1 MLNYAESSFAVVIAL
16 AAALFLVAALNRFW
30 PMSNRKLVNDV
41 TGWQLGILGTTYG
54 VILGFMLYTVWT
66 DFRAADVAANLE
78 ASSVLNV
85 YRIAAGLPSPE
96 REAMQGLAA
105 KYANAAVND
114 EWPAMQRQVES
125 NASALVTGE
134 MWQVLASAESKDRVS
149 ATRVDHLTSA
159 LSNLAERRNL
169 REQERAIRLPA
180 VLWVL
185 LLAGAGATVGSACL
199 LGNDNRWLHYCQVLA
214 LTFVVAVTLSAIADL
229 ARPFEGAVAVSSG
242 AFQHALD
249 VMHADG
255 AR

>member
-1 MLNYAESSFAVVIAL
+1 MLSYAESSFAVVLAL
-16 AAALFLVAALNRFW
+16 VAALSLVAALNRFW
-30 PMSNRKLVNDV
+30 PIANRKLVNDV

-66 DFRAADVAANLE
+66 DFRAADVDANLE

-85 YRIAAGLPSPE
+85 YRLAAGLPSPE
-96 REAMQGLAA
+96 REAMQGLAV
-105 KYANAAVND
+105 KYVDTAVNE
-114 EWPAMQRQVES
+114 EWPAMQRQEES

-134 MWQVLASAESKDRVS
+134 MWQVLASAESKEGVS
-149 ATRVDHLTSA
+149 AGRVDHLTSA

-185 LLAGAGATVGSACL
+185 LLAGALATVGSACL

-229 ARPFEGAVAVSSG
+229 ARPFEGAVAVSSV
-242 AFQHALD
+242 ALQRALETMRASA
-249 VMHADG
+249 V
-255 AR
+255 R